1 MGSCLS
7 NFQSRAGINQR
18 KGFLDGKRDNSLT
31 NMTWSLLR
39 KQTKSVFF
47 FSFSVKFNDTE
58 IKQYALFLPSS
69 VTSVLNGR
77 GFSCIRTTQVLH
89 YIFIAVQTS
98 KIYDFAFWWGKFI
111 FWRKKAG
118 YRNFNAEN

>member
-1 MGSCLS
+1 M
-7 NFQSRAGINQR
+7 
-18 KGFLDGKRDNSLT
+18 
-31 NMTWSLLR
+31 
-39 KQTKSVFF
+39 FF

-77 GFSCIRTTQVLH
+77 GFSCIRTTQALH

-98 KIYDFAFWWGKFI
+98 KIYDFAFW
-111 FWRKKAG
+111 RKKRDTKISTQKVSVFHPDSVFSTPCVPQTPG
-118 YRNFNAEN
+118 TRNPAAPRFLSSQPLNLYDNLNRAVYT